1 MSDFQEDDR
10 NLLAAEYVL
19 GVLDGAERD
28 AVQRRADAD
37 SALSDAITEWENRLS
52 PLAILVPS
60 VAPPA
65 ALWNR
70 IATSCGISPLAAAT
84 EAGTARAAHP
94 PRASLMRRLNFW
106 KSTTALGFG
115 LAAALAIV
123 VVIHQPSV
131 PTPGPAAPGVPLAAA
146 VLMAPQGSTPFWLA
160 SAGPDNVVQ
169 FKPLQH
175 IAVASGKDLELWGLP
190 DGEKVPKPLGLITAD
205 GRTIT
210 LPSAMKAPMEIMV
223 SLEQKGGSTTG
234 LPQGPVLWQGHM
246 SAYAGASNG

>member
-37 SALSDAITEWENRLS
+37 GALSDAITEWENRLS
-52 PLAILVPS
+52 PLSVLVPP

-70 IATSCGISPLAAAT
+70 IATSCGISPLAAA
-84 EAGTARAAHP
+84 EAGSVRAAHP
-94 PRASLMRRLNFW
+94 PRASLLRRVNFW
-106 KSTTALGFG
+106 KTTTALGFG

-131 PTPGPAAPGVPLAAA
+131 PAPGPAAPGVPLAAA
-146 VLMAPQGSTPFWLA
+146 VLTPPQGTTPFWLA
-160 SAGPDNVVQ
+160 SAGPNNVVQ

-190 DGEKVPKPLGLITAD
+190 DGEKVPKPLGLITPD

-210 LPSAMKAPMEIMV
+210 LPSTMKAPMEIMV
-223 SLEQKGGSTTG
+223 SLEQKGGSSTG
-234 LPQGPVLWQGHM
+234 LPQGPVLWLGHM
-246 SAYAGASNG
+246 AASAGASNG